1 MMFGW
6 NTGPSDPAMACRQT
20 DREKKKKKKKN
31 KRKKRKAQISNFDTS
46 INQSTLHINS
56 SKY

>member
-20 DREKKKKKKKN
+20 DREKKKKKKKKKK
-31 KRKKRKAQISNFDTS
+31 KRKKRKAQISKCDAS
-46 INQSTLHINS
+46 
-56 SKY
+56 